1 MDRDV
6 SLRSLARTEKKTD
19 SQESSLNLK
28 PTKVLWV
35 IRRVRGKTTNENES
49 GQQSSLQSLLGY
61 IPCNHASVDGSGW
74 YHSKARFIRAKHA
87 RRTPHSLPTPNA
99 SASYFGHSLP
109 NLLCAEKKN
118 EKKKHKIPGVPGVPH
133 VAESGWGNDPI
144 PSHSSGIDT
153 PTNGIPDQMTLMD
166 PRRVPEGF
174 GSTTRSYPRR

>member
-109 NLLCAEKKN
+109 NLLCAEKKKM
-118 EKKKHKIPGVPGVPH
+118 KKKNTKFQASQASPTSLKAGGETIPFH
-133 VAESGWGNDPI
+133 PI
-144 PSHSSGIDT
+144 HPELTHRPMEF
-153 PTNGIPDQMTLMD
+153 PTK
-166 PRRVPEGF
+166 
-174 GSTTRSYPRR
+174 